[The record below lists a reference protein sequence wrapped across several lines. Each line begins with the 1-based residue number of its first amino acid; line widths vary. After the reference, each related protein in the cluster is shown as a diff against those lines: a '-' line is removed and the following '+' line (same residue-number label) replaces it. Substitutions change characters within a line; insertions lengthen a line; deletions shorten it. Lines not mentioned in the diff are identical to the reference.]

1 MAVHDI
7 EEHVYFSTFKHA
19 LHSSFAKNLIDRV
32 VIKCVNNRTV
42 SFDDDYYYPLV

>member
-1 MAVHDI
+1 MAVHGI

-19 LHSSFAKNLIDRV
+19 LYSSFEKNLIDR